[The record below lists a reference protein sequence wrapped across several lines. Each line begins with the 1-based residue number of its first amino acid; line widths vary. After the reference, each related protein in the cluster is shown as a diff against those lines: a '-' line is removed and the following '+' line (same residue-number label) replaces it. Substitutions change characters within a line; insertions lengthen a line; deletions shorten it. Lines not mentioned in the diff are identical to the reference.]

1 MMMRLAITSLL
12 LCGIWISA
20 NAQPAPKSF
29 STHFTLVANG
39 DWAVEQYV
47 TCLQVDQT
55 PAFRDIKVTDTKIHD
70 RDYDQLSAEQRGRGV
85 EDGKQCRLEGNT
97 GLAVHNRVPP
107 GEPIAITCAQNE
119 IVEFY
124 ASGSVRSC
132 ELGFSFPDDGPREG
146 TVMLTGDDDRDHECR
161 WGNKVYFN
169 KDGTV
174 NMRWTVRVSGPRACP

>member
-1 MMMRLAITSLL
+1 MRIAITSLL
-12 LCGIWISA
+12 LCSVWVSA
-20 NAQPAPKSF
+20 DAQPAAKTF

-55 PAFRDIKVTDTKIHD
+55 PALREIKVTDPKIHD
-70 RDYDQLSAEQRGRGV
+70 RDYAQLSAEQRGRGV

-97 GLAVHNRVPP
+97 GLAVRNRVPP
-107 GEPIAITCAQNE
+107 GEPISITCAQGE

-132 ELGFSFPDDGPREG
+132 ALGFSLPDGRTREG
-146 TVMLTGDDDRDHECR
+146 TVILTGDDDRGHECR
-161 WGNKVYFN
+161 WGNRVYFN

-174 NMRWTVRVSGPRACP
+174 NVTWTTRVSGPHACP